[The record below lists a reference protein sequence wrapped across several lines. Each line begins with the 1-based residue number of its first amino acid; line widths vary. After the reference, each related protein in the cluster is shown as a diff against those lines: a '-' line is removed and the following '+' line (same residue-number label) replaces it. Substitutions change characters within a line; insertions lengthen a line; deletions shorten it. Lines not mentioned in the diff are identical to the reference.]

1 MAALASGGV
10 AARAGGQV
18 SRRAGLGW
26 AWAAFYLA
34 LAAVFML
41 GGCLPCTVAGASRCV
56 QNSVMVCSGSQYE
69 EALDCSATVPPTKCA
84 AGSDGLAYCRVVA
97 P

>member
-1 MAALASGGV
+1 MTRERNALLRV
-10 AARAGGQV
+10 A
-18 SRRAGLGW
+18 GW
-26 AWAAFYLA
+26 LAFAFA
-34 LAAVFML
+34 LAAL
-41 GGCLPCTVAGASRCV
+41 LSGLAGCLPCTVAGASRCV

-84 AGSDGLAYCRVVA
+84 AGSDGLAYCRVVT